1 MDTQTLK
8 KGIAILYDMELNNY
22 MMTKTISDLYHRANR
37 LGKASHFEEPQKRK
51 STYQFGN
58 EWIGSLASV
67 GALLGILLGGVAG
80 CASSNH
86 LLDSIGATLGGL
98 ISGGITG
105 AIIGGIIGLVVAG
118 IINARDD
125 EKDEQE
131 YLRKYNIY
139 SRNVKNDQLRVEA
152 ELRKKKIILQE
163 RERLIV
169 KRNQSKS
176 ILTDFYTIM
185 EIDKDFRSLISMAY
199 MNHALRLNIC
209 KKLEGIDGLYNWVE
223 EKVQWNILQSTLEDI
238 SQKLDTIIDNQ
249 SKIYSEIS
257 NMNDKSG
264 QLLNAVQETAKI
276 ASQNTEMLES
286 INQNAQI
293 SAYNSERIAQEEEYQ
308 RFLMSINHK

>member
-1 MDTQTLK
+1 MLD
-8 KGIAILYDMELNNY
+8 A
-22 MMTKTISDLYHRANR
+22 H
-37 LGKASHFEEPQKRK
+37 
-51 STYQFGN
+51 
-58 EWIGSLASV
+58 
-67 GALLGILLGGVAG
+67 LLT
-80 CASSNH
+80 H

-257 NMNDKSG
+257 NMNHKSG